1 MSKPRIGMDC
11 TDRRKVTRIEKT
23 PIKITEVAE
32 PRFCHLPTFIN
43 NSCKA
48 HLGSARIFPFYP
60 VHLVNPVQEMA
71 IPMHSS

>member
-1 MSKPRIGMDC
+1 MSKPGIGMDC
-11 TDRRKVTRIEKT
+11 TDRIKVIRIEKT
-23 PIKITEVAE
+23 PIKMAKVAE
-32 PRFCHLPTFIN
+32 VLFCHLPTFIN

-60 VHLVNPVQEMA
+60 VHLVNPVQEMV